1 MTQGTPSHF
10 DLELLAA
17 QLRQHSD
24 DLSMYAGFLLNVLSA
39 ALPGEIVD
47 VKREGKIKARLNGRS
62 EPAVLGVSVNVHER
76 RYSLERAEVGK
87 MLTASIQ
94 HASGGVVLSTKR
106 VTIDEWSRSMAAELA
121 AVASSNAAAA
131 AILARLTTL

>member
-1 MTQGTPSHF
+1 MSQPSPSHF

-24 DLSMYAGFLLNVLSA
+24 DLSMYAGFLLNVLSV

-62 EPAVLGVSVNVHER
+62 EPAVLSVAVTVHER
-76 RYSLERAEVGK
+76 RYMLERSEVGK
-87 MLTASIQ
+87 MLTATIQ
-94 HASGGVVLSTKR
+94 HASGGVVMSNKR
-106 VTIDEWSRSMAAELA
+106 VSIEEWSRAMAAELA
-121 AVASSNAAAA
+121 AIASSNAAAA
-131 AILARLTTL
+131 AVLARMTTL